1 MSAEYF
7 IRRQDKLRTLL
18 AEKKVDGMLIT
29 NRYILN
35 ICADSVDL
43 VVLY

>member
-7 IRRQDKLRTLL
+7 IRRQDKLRAVL

-29 NRYILN
+29 NLIHIKYL
-35 ICADSVDL
+35 CGFGGSSGS
-43 VVLY
+43 